1 MLADYVVDQKGLNW
15 PTLLSPWA
23 WLLPNELTVWIVNRL
38 GDIFVVRDDGSVHMM
53 DVGRGT
59 FEQVALNR
67 DEFAD
72 LADQDQNAEDW
83 FAIPIVDELVRSG
96 MTLEPGQCYSYRTLP
111 IIGGSYEIGNFRVL
125 TLEEHYKTFGPIQQ
139 ALKDVP
145 DGASVRF
152 TTDG

>member
-38 GDIFVVRDDGSVHMM
+38 GDIFVVLDDGSVHMM

-67 DEFAD
+67 DEFAG
-72 LADQDQNAEDW
+72 LADQDQHAENW
-83 FAIPIVDELVRSG
+83 FAYPCGRARTDKERDAADKVRNG
-96 MTLEPGQCYSYRTLP
+96 
-111 IIGGSYEIGNFRVL
+111 
-125 TLEEHYKTFGPIQQ
+125 
-139 ALKDVP
+139 
-145 DGASVRF
+145 
-152 TTDG
+152 